1 MFDQLLEIFERDR
14 RSGAS
19 PNGGLRN
26 RVSSLLGID
35 PAEPHR
41 SSHRDQDCPRDERVW
56 DDDRHDGNDGRHPRR
71 SNRREFEPFDFG
83 D

>member
-35 PAEPHR
+35 PDEPHR
-41 SSHRDQDCPRDERVW
+41 SSHRDQDRPRDERAL
-56 DDDRHDGNDGRHPRR
+56 DDDWDHGDDGRRR